1 MPRAPRA
8 ALILSL
14 SLLPALARAQDLP
27 PLTPEQ
33 AAAVAAGVDPSAA
46 PDNNPGFDALLA
58 HVHTWGDHMR
68 LWSAGNNRPTDS
80 VQLAW
85 LESLAATPNPAD
97 LGTDAVLFGRLIER
111 APTPRRAN
119 LERWIIEPLEPGS
132 AKKASRAV
140 VLYIVRPVS
149 VMLQEPEPGWF
160 VRAGA
165 RYAGIVELPRTGAPP
180 SDSPGRYPAFIGA
193 TYEVSPRAGSLPSS
207 IFVWVGLLLAVFL
220 GTFILLVLTVRKARA
235 RGASVLRNRHPLSA
249 RDSS

>member
-1 MPRAPRA
+1 MPRATLTA
-8 ALILSL
+8 VILSL
-14 SLLPALARAQDLP
+14 LLPALARAQDLP
-27 PLTPEQ
+27 PLAPEH

-58 HVHTWGDHMR
+58 HVRTWGDQMR

-85 LESLAATPNPAD
+85 LESLADHPDPAD

-119 LERWIIEPLEPGS
+119 LERWIIEPLEPGTS
-132 AKKASRAV
+132 DRASRAI

-180 SDSPGRYPAFIGA
+180 SDPPGRYPAFIGA

-207 IFVWVGLLLAVFL
+207 IFVWVGLLLAALL
-220 GTFILLVLTVRKARA
+220 GTFILLVLTVRKARS